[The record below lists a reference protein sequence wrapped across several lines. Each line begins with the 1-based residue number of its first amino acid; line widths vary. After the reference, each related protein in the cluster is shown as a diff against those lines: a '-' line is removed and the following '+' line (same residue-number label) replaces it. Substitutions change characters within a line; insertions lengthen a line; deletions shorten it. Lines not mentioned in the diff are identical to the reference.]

1 MEPGILVVDS
11 HLRIVSANPAGVRL
25 ASLPA
30 VEPQSIFSIALPSP
44 LESVVR
50 SVLREGAAS
59 PERLVSFPSQADGP
73 VTVRATA
80 FPWQSTAGD
89 PTAALVILQDL
100 SSARE
105 LEALTERVQK
115 LATVGTLSAG
125 VAHEIKNALVAV
137 KTFVE
142 LLLEK
147 QPNSD
152 AASLVRCEVGRIDL
166 LVSQLLR
173 FAGPSQGSCEP
184 VSLHELLRNA
194 LRLVQPQFQANR
206 IEASLLLQAGND
218 CVNADARQ
226 LEQAFLNLLLN
237 AVEAMSEGGQLVL
250 RTEVVVA
257 TEHISRFE
265 PHKREPQIQLE
276 IQDSGPGI
284 PPEILPRL
292 FSPFVTSKAGGTGL
306 GLAITRRII
315 SEHHGSIRVETKHD
329 RGTIF
334 RIVLPLLRAP
344 AASGK

>member
-1 MEPGILVVDS
+1 M
-11 HLRIVSANPAGVRL
+11 
-25 ASLPA
+25 
-30 VEPQSIFSIALPSP
+30 
-44 LESVVR
+44 
-50 SVLREGAAS
+50 
-59 PERLVSFPSQADGP
+59 
-73 VTVRATA
+73 
-80 FPWQSTAGD
+80 
-89 PTAALVILQDL
+89 
-100 SSARE
+100 
-105 LEALTERVQK
+105 TEHVQK

-137 KTFVE
+137 KAFVE

-147 QPNSD
+147 QPDSD

-173 FAGPSQGSCEP
+173 FAGPALGSYAP
-184 VSLHELLRNA
+184 ASLHELLHNA
-194 LRLVQPQFQANR
+194 LRLVQHQFKANR
-206 IEASLLLQAGND
+206 VEARLLLQAGHD

-237 AVEAMSEGGQLVL
+237 AVEAMSEGGELVL

-276 IQDSGPGI
+276 IRDSGPGV

-306 GLAITRRII
+306 GLAITQRII
-315 SEHHGSIRVETKHD
+315 GEHHGSIRVETKRNH
-329 RGTIF
+329 GTVF
-334 RIVLPLLRAP
+334 RILLPLLRPP
-344 AASGK
+344 AASPE